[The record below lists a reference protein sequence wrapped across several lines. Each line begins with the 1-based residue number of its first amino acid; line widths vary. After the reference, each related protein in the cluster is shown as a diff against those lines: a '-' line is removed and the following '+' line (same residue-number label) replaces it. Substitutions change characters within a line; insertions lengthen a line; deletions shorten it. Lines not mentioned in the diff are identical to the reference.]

1 MATPHVAGVAGLVWA
16 ATDSSE
22 VNLCT
27 TNECVRDRIEAGA
40 DKIPGLAVYWTE
52 GQRLNANGAVNLPP
66 PSGP

>member
-40 DKIPGLAVYWTE
+40 DKIPDLTTYWSE
-52 GQRLNANGAVNLPP
+52 GRRLNALNSVSP
-66 PSGP
+66 